1 MPGHTK
7 VARQW
12 SHKFMALVA
21 SAAMLVTGSVVSMAS
36 ATTANADTQR
46 DSYSD
51 TVGNSAF
58 ESAREKYGLAKNM
71 SEGATLHAWM
81 WSFKTIEQNIPAIAE
96 AGFTSVQTEPVSAI
110 HAAGNGM
117 KFTENWYYVY
127 QPTDTTVG
135 NWVVGSESELKS
147 LCETAHKY
155 GVRIIVDIVA
165 NHMTADYPAIAS
177 RWKNNDYYHHD
188 CNNGNVSDWNNRYQV
203 THCKLTGLYDLNTD
217 GNSTVGDMMASY
229 LKQLVNDGVDGFR
242 YDAAKHIEL
251 PGEYNNSSYWTKI
264 LANGSQY
271 QYGEV
276 LHDGISRDAD
286 YAKMFGNSA
295 KGGGGITASAYGGT
309 LRSALNSKNL
319 NAGNLSS
326 WDNYNVAASNL
337 TSWVESHDT
346 YANGD
351 KESTGMSEWQMTM
364 GWGVI
369 GSRADTM
376 SLYFDRPVGSGGSG
390 PQFSEQTQLGDAG
403 STSWKDTQVTAV
415 NHFRNAMNNEDASEY
430 LRNCNDNSCLMV
442 ERYKSDGNAD
452 TDGVTVVNMGNQQSL
467 AGLSTKLDDGNYTDQ
482 VNGGTLT
489 VSGGK
494 ITSGTAASGKIS
506 VFYNMKTNVAAV
518 SATGSAS
525 FKTDTTNVT
534 LRAANVTGAKY
545 TTSEGKSGTY
555 NDGDVITVGANTA
568 VGSAVTVTVSG
579 TDADGKT
586 VTATFT
592 FQKKDPTAVTVVY
605 AKKPSSWSSLDA
617 YVYVDDPTA
626 TSVTQNA
633 KWPGVAMLS
642 LIHI

>member
-1 MPGHTK
+1 
-7 VARQW
+7 
-12 SHKFMALVA
+12 MALVA

-58 ESAREKYGLAKNM
+58 ESAREKNGLAKNM

-96 AGFTSVQTEPVSAI
+96 AGFTSVQTESVSAI
-110 HAAGNGM
+110 HTAGNGM

-203 THCKLTGLYDLNTD
+203 THCKLVGLYDLNTD
-217 GNSTVGDMMASY
+217 GNSTVGDMMAAY

-251 PGEYNNSSYWTKI
+251 PGECNNSSYWTKI

-286 YAKMFGNSA
+286 YAKMFASSA
-295 KGGGGITASAYGGT
+295 KGGGGITTSAYGGT

-326 WDNYNVAASNL
+326 WGNYNVAASNL

-369 GSRADTM
+369 GSCTFGV
-376 SLYFDRPVGSGGSG
+376 LYRQLPEVRPR
-390 PQFSEQTQLGDAG
+390 PPP
-403 STSWKDTQVTAV
+403 
-415 NHFRNAMNNEDASEY
+415 
-430 LRNCNDNSCLMV
+430 
-442 ERYKSDGNAD
+442 
-452 TDGVTVVNMGNQQSL
+452 
-467 AGLSTKLDDGNYTDQ
+467 
-482 VNGGTLT
+482 
-489 VSGGK
+489 
-494 ITSGTAASGKIS
+494 
-506 VFYNMKTNVAAV
+506 
-518 SATGSAS
+518 
-525 FKTDTTNVT
+525 
-534 LRAANVTGAKY
+534 
-545 TTSEGKSGTY
+545 
-555 NDGDVITVGANTA
+555 VI
-568 VGSAVTVTVSG
+568 
-579 TDADGKT
+579 
-586 VTATFT
+586 
-592 FQKKDPTAVTVVY
+592 
-605 AKKPSSWSSLDA
+605 
-617 YVYVDDPTA
+617 
-626 TSVTQNA
+626 
-633 KWPGVAMLS
+633 
-642 LIHI
+642 